1 MHKRLQ
7 VRLYPTEV
15 QKQTL
20 KEHFDAYRYCYN
32 LCLEYKQHL
41 YKYHKL
47 NVSGYDMAKELL
59 VIRKEADFLKKCKAE
74 CIREAAHSVEKS
86 YKNFFKGKGFPKFKS
101 KHSRQSFSA
110 YQSIKVLGN
119 RVKFYGK
126 YYKFKTSDKYFE
138 QLNNHK
144 IKQITFIKEVDGNY
158 YTTFLIETKEDLT
171 LPKNKNVIA
180 FDLGLTDLLI
190 TSGGEYFE
198 NKKFMRNEGFKLRH
212 FQRKFAKTKKGGKNR
227 EKLRLKINKI
237 YNKITKQREH
247 YYHQITNQLI
257 CENQTIIMESL
268 KVQKMSENKNLSYF
282 IQDVSWGLFTQMLEY
297 KCKWYGR
304 ELIKVDQYFPS
315 SKMCSNCG
323 NVKEELKLSQRQY
336 ECDKCSLSLQ
346 RDYNSS
352 LNILQKGLEIKQG

>member
-7 VRLYPTEV
+7 VKLYPTEV

-41 YKYHKL
+41 YKYHKI

-59 VIRKEADFLKKCKAE
+59 VIRKEVDFLKRCKAE
-74 CIREAAHSVEKS
+74 CIREAAYVVDKS
-86 YKNFFKGKGFPKFKS
+86 YINFFNGGGYPKFKN
-101 KHSRQSFSA
+101 KHNRQSFSA

-126 YYKFKTSDKYFE
+126 YYKFKTSEKYFE

-144 IKQITFIKEVDGNY
+144 IKQITFIKEVNGSHY
-158 YTTFLIETKEDLT
+158 ATFLIETKEDLI
-171 LPKNKNVIA
+171 LPKSNNTIA
-180 FDLGLTDLLI
+180 FDLGIADLLI
-190 TSGGEYFE
+190 TSEGEYFE
-198 NKKFMRNEGFKLRH
+198 NKKFMQNEQFKLRH

-237 YNKITKQREH
+237 YDKIAKQREH
-247 YYHQITNQLI
+247 YYHQTTNQLI
-257 CENQTIIMESL
+257 RENQTIIMESL
-268 KVQKMSENKNLSYF
+268 KIQQMNKNKNLSYS

-336 ECDKCSLSLQ
+336 ECEKCSLSLQ